1 MLHHN
6 YERLSALD
14 NSFLVLE
21 RTNTPMHVGSTAIF
35 DAAPLLGRGGG
46 VDFERFARHV
56 ASRLHLIPRY
66 RQKLAYIP
74 LQGRAVWVDDRSFNL
89 HYHLR
94 HTSLPK
100 PGDEYQ
106 LKRLCAR
113 IMSQA
118 LDPGKPLWETWI
130 VEGLEGGRMAM
141 INKVHHCM
149 IDGISGVDLLSVLM
163 SPTAERP
170 EDDNPVSWTPR
181 PVPSPAVLL
190 RDELVDRLRTPVTML
205 ARLLRDPG
213 SIFTGIWDGVSAIS
227 GSIGSGA
234 RLASATPFNQPIGP
248 HRQFDWLSMDM
259 SALQEVRH
267 GMGGSFNDVVLAIV
281 AGAVRRF
288 LLGRKLSVSDLTF
301 RVFVPVSTRTP
312 EQRGALGNRVAGW
325 IVDLPIDE
333 SDARRRLERVSE
345 TTAHLKESQA
355 ARGTEI
361 LTEVLE
367 WTGATLL
374 GLAMRLA
381 SQASPFN
388 LVVTNVPGPP
398 TPLYLLGARML
409 EAYPLVPLFMGQ
421 ALGIALFSNAGKL
434 FWGFNADWDALPDL
448 RDLIDAVDASF
459 AELQQAHAKSRTG
472 GTEKRAPSRAPHVEI
487 RQFAG
492 RLGDARANSV
502 KRSIPKRV
510 ARAGGRIHV
519 ARKSRNVSKK
529 SAKRRTS
536 IQRAG

>member
-21 RTNTPMHVGSTAIF
+21 RANTPMHVGSTAIF
-35 DAAPLLGRGGG
+35 DAAPLLGPEGG

-56 ASRLHLIPRY
+56 DARLHLIPRY

-74 LQGRAVWVDDRSFNL
+74 LEGRAVWVDDKSFNL

-100 PGDEYQ
+100 PGDEHQ

-118 LDPGKPLWETWI
+118 LDLGKPLWETWI
-130 VEGLEGGRMAM
+130 IEGLEGGRMAM
-141 INKVHHCM
+141 ISKVHHCM

-163 SPTAERP
+163 SPTAEP
-170 EDDNPVSWTPR
+170 AEDENPPSWTPR
-181 PVPSPAVLL
+181 PVPSPADLL
-190 RDELVDRLRTPVTML
+190 RDEFVERLKTPANVL
-205 ARLLRDPG
+205 SRLLRNPEALITD
-213 SIFTGIWDGVSAIS
+213 IRDGLSAIS
-227 GSIGSGA
+227 ESIVSGA
-234 RLASATPFNQPIGP
+234 RIASATPFNQPIGP
-248 HRQFDWLSMDM
+248 HRQFDWSSMDV
-259 SALQEVRH
+259 SALQAVRH
-267 GMGGSFNDVVLAIV
+267 RLGGSFNDVVLAIV

-288 LLGRKLSVSDLTF
+288 LLRRKLSVSDLTF
-301 RVFVPVSTRTP
+301 RVFVPVSTRTS
-312 EQRGALGNRVAGW
+312 EQRGELGNRVAGW

-333 SDARRRLERVSE
+333 PDARRRLERVSE

-355 ARGTEI
+355 AHGTEI
-361 LTEVLE
+361 MTEVLE

-381 SQASPFN
+381 AQASPFN

-398 TPLYLLGARML
+398 VPLYLLGARML

-448 RDLIDAVDASF
+448 HDLVDAVDASF
-459 AELQQAHAKSRTG
+459 AELRRAQAKSHKPAAI
-472 GTEKRAPSRAPHVEI
+472 EKAGRARRAPRTVVGSPGGSA
-487 RQFAG
+487 
-492 RLGDARANSV
+492 ARE
-502 KRSIPKRV
+502 
-510 ARAGGRIHV
+510 RI
-519 ARKSRNVSKK
+519 A
-529 SAKRRTS
+529 
-536 IQRAG
+536 

>member
-1 MLHHN
+1 MLHHD

-14 NSFLVLE
+14 NSFLALE
-21 RTNTPMHVGSTAIF
+21 LANTPMHVGSMAVF
-35 DAAPLLGRGGG
+35 DAALLLGPGGG
-46 VDFERFARHV
+46 VDFERFASHV

-74 LQGRAVWVDDRSFNL
+74 LQGRAVWVDDKSFNL

-100 PGDEYQ
+100 PGDQHQ

-118 LDPGKPLWETWI
+118 LDRGKPLWETWI
-130 VEGLEGGRMAM
+130 VEGLEGGQMAM
-141 INKVHHCM
+141 ISKVHHCM

-163 SPTAERP
+163 SPTAEP
-170 EDDNPVSWTPR
+170 ADDENPVPWTPR
-181 PVPSPAVLL
+181 PVPSAAVLW
-190 RDELVDRLRTPVTML
+190 RDEFVERLKTPARVL
-205 ARLLRDPG
+205 SRLLRDPG
-213 SIFTGIWDGVSAIS
+213 AVFTDIGDGLSAIS

-234 RLASATPFNQPIGP
+234 RLASPTPFNQPIGP
-248 HRQFDWLSMDM
+248 HRQFECLSMDI
-259 SALQEVRH
+259 SALREVRRSL
-267 GMGGSFNDVVLAIV
+267 GGSFNDVVLAIV

-288 LLGRKLSVSDLTF
+288 LLQRKLSVSDVTF

-333 SDARRRLERVSE
+333 PDARRRLERVSE
-345 TTAHLKESQA
+345 TTAHLKQSQA
-355 ARGTEI
+355 AHGMEI

-367 WTGATLL
+367 WTGSTVL

-421 ALGIALFSNAGKL
+421 ALGVALFSNAGKL

-448 RDLIDAVDASF
+448 HDLVVAVDASF
-459 AELQQAHAKSRTG
+459 AELRQALAESQKAAGGRKSRPPTPL
-472 GTEKRAPSRAPHVEI
+472 TAIHREAAARRSA
-487 RQFAG
+487 
-492 RLGDARANSV
+492 ARANGAR
-502 KRSIPKRV
+502 KRMPKRV
-510 ARAGGRIHV
+510 V
-519 ARKSRNVSKK
+519 
-529 SAKRRTS
+529 RR
-536 IQRAG
+536 RRVVDGA

>member
-1 MLHHN
+1 MLHRN

-21 RTNTPMHVGSTAIF
+21 RANTPMHVGSTALF
-35 DAAPLLGRGGG
+35 DAAPLLGPGGG

-66 RQKLAYIP
+66 RQKLADIP
-74 LQGRAVWVDDRSFNL
+74 LQNRAVWVDDKSFNL

-94 HTSLPK
+94 HASLPK

-118 LDPGKPLWETWI
+118 LDRGKPLWETWI

-163 SPTAERP
+163 SPTAEP
-170 EDDNPVSWTPR
+170 ADGAPVPWTPR

-190 RDELVDRLRTPVTML
+190 RDEFVERLKTPANVL
-205 ARLLRDPG
+205 ARLLRNPG
-213 SIFTGIWDGVSAIS
+213 AVFTDIRDGVSAIS
-227 GSIGSGA
+227 ESIGSG
-234 RLASATPFNQPIGP
+234 RIASATPFNQPIGP

-259 SALQEVRH
+259 SALQAVRH
-267 GMGGSFNDVVLAIV
+267 RLGGSFNDVVLAIV

-288 LLGRKLSVSDLTF
+288 LLRRALSVSDLTF

-325 IVDLPIDE
+325 VVELPIDE
-333 SDARRRLERVSE
+333 PDARRRLQRVSE

-361 LTEVLE
+361 MTEALE

-448 RDLIDAVDASF
+448 HEIVDAVDASF
-459 AELQQAHAKSRTG
+459 AELRKASG
-472 GTEKRAPSRAPHVEI
+472 EVPRARSQKEGRSRAPGAEI
-487 RQFAG
+487 RRGLAG
-492 RLGDARANSV
+492 RLSAARANGV
-502 KRSIPKRV
+502 KTRLPTQVVTDGRGLDPKSPNTR
-510 ARAGGRIHV
+510 R
-519 ARKSRNVSKK
+519 
-529 SAKRRTS
+529 SAKRGKAAHES
-536 IQRAG
+536 H

>member
-1 MLHHN
+1 MLHAN
-6 YERLSALD
+6 YDRLSALD

-21 RTNTPMHVGSTAIF
+21 GANTPMHVGSTAIF
-35 DAAPLLGRGGG
+35 DATPLLDSRGG

-56 ASRLHLIPRY
+56 AARLHLMPRY
-66 RQKLAYIP
+66 RQKLAHVP
-74 LQGRAVWVDDRSFNL
+74 LEGRAVWVDDKSFNL

-100 PGDEYQ
+100 PGDEFQ

-118 LDPGKPLWETWI
+118 LDRGKPLWETWI
-130 VEGLEGGRMAM
+130 VEGLEDGRMAM
-141 INKVHHCM
+141 ISKVHHCM

-163 SPTAERP
+163 SPTAELP
-170 EDDNPVSWTPR
+170 EDEHPAAWTPR
-181 PVPSPAVLL
+181 PVPSPAALL
-190 RDELVDRLRTPVTML
+190 RGELVERVRTPATVL
-205 ARLLRDPG
+205 ARLLRNPG
-213 SIFTGIWDGVSAIS
+213 AVLTDIRDGLSAIS
-227 GSIGSGA
+227 ESIGSGA
-234 RLASATPFNQPIGP
+234 RIASATPFNQPVGP

-259 SALQEVRH
+259 SALQAVRH
-267 GMGGSFNDVVLAIV
+267 RLGGSFNDVVLAIV

-288 LLGRKLSVSDLTF
+288 LLQRKLSVSDLSF
-301 RVFVPVSTRTP
+301 RVFVPVSTRTS
-312 EQRGALGNRVAGW
+312 EQRGALGNRVTGW

-333 SDARRRLERVSE
+333 PDGRRRLERVSQ

-355 ARGTEI
+355 AHGTEI
-361 LTEVLE
+361 LSEALE

-381 SQASPFN
+381 AQASPFN

-398 TPLYLLGARML
+398 VPLYLLGARLL

-448 RDLIDAVDASF
+448 HDLVVAVDTSF
-459 AELQQAHAKSRTG
+459 AELQRAQASSQKPAVRKPG
-472 GTEKRAPSRAPHVEI
+472 GPRAQVAEI
-487 RQFAG
+487 RPAAPVQRSAT
-492 RLGDARANSV
+492 RANGVPNQAS
-502 KRSIPKRV
+502 KRV
-510 ARAGGRIHV
+510 VHPRNAARSL
-519 ARKSRNVSKK
+519 ARKSPRL
-529 SAKRRTS
+529 S
-536 IQRAG
+536 IK

>member
-1 MLHHN
+1 MPHPN

-21 RTNTPMHVGSTAIF
+21 RANTPMHVGSTAVF
-35 DAAPLLGRGGG
+35 DAAPLLGPGGG

-66 RQKLAYIP
+66 RQKLAEIP
-74 LQGRAVWVDDRSFNL
+74 LQNRAVWVDDKSFNL

-100 PGDEYQ
+100 PGDEHQ

-118 LDPGKPLWETWI
+118 LDRGKPLWETWI

-149 IDGISGVDLLSVLM
+149 IDGVAGVDLLSVLM
-163 SPTAERP
+163 STTAESP
-170 EDDNPVSWTPR
+170 ADENAVAWTPR
-181 PVPSPAVLL
+181 PIPSSAVLL
-190 RDELVDRLRTPVTML
+190 RDEFVERLKAPVTVL
-205 ARLLRDPG
+205 AHLLRDPG
-213 SIFTGIWDGVSAIS
+213 AVFTDVWDGLSAIS
-227 GSIGSGA
+227 ESIGSGA

-259 SALQEVRH
+259 SALQAVRH
-267 GMGGSFNDVVLAIV
+267 RLGGSFNDVVLAIV

-288 LLGRKLSVSDLTF
+288 LLGRKLSVSGLAF
-301 RVFVPVSTRTP
+301 RVFVPVSTRTS
-312 EQRGALGNRVAGW
+312 EQRGAMGNRVAGW

-333 SDARRRLERVSE
+333 PDARRRLERVSE
-345 TTAHLKESQA
+345 TTAHLKQSQA

-361 LTEVLE
+361 MTEVLE
-367 WTGATLL
+367 WTGATVL
-374 GLAMRLA
+374 GLAMRFA

-421 ALGIALFSNAGKL
+421 ALGVALFSNAGKL
-434 FWGFNADWDALPDL
+434 FWGFNADWDLVPDL
-448 RDLIDAVDASF
+448 HAFVVAIEASFHELCTAAGVNAGGPPTLQLRPPPDAV
-459 AELQQAHAKSRTG
+459 
-472 GTEKRAPSRAPHVEI
+472 GTP
-487 RQFAG
+487 
-492 RLGDARANSV
+492 
-502 KRSIPKRV
+502 
-510 ARAGGRIHV
+510 
-519 ARKSRNVSKK
+519 
-529 SAKRRTS
+529 
-536 IQRAG
+536 

>member
-21 RTNTPMHVGSTAIF
+21 RVNTPMHVGSTAVF
-35 DAAPLLGRGGG
+35 DTAPLLGPGGG

-66 RQKLAYIP
+66 RQKVAHIP
-74 LQGRAVWVDDRSFNL
+74 LGERAVWVDDKSFNL

-94 HTSLPK
+94 HVSLPK
-100 PGDEYQ
+100 PGDDHQ

-118 LDPGKPLWETWI
+118 LDRGKPLWETWI

-141 INKVHHCM
+141 ISKVHHCM

-163 SPTAERP
+163 SPTAEPP
-170 EDDNPVSWTPR
+170 EGETPVPWTPR
-181 PVPSPAVLL
+181 PVPNSAVLL
-190 RDELVDRLRTPVTML
+190 RDELVERLKTPARVL
-205 ARLLRDPG
+205 SRLLRNPG
-213 SIFTGIWDGVSAIS
+213 AVFTDIREGLSAIS
-227 GSIGSGA
+227 ESIGSGA
-234 RLASATPFNQPIGP
+234 RIASATPFNQPIGP
-248 HRQFDWLSMDM
+248 HRQFDWLSMDV

-267 GMGGSFNDVVLAIV
+267 RLGGSFNDVVLAIV

-288 LLGRKLSVSDLTF
+288 LLRRKLSVSALTF
-301 RVFVPVSTRTP
+301 RVAVPVSTRTS

-333 SDARRRLERVSE
+333 PDARRRLERVIA
-345 TTAHLKESQA
+345 TTAHLKQSRA
-355 ARGTEI
+355 AHGAEI
-361 LTEVLE
+361 LTEALE
-367 WTGATLL
+367 WTGATVL

-381 SQASPFN
+381 AQASPFN

-398 TPLYLLGARML
+398 FPLYLLGARML
-409 EAYPLVPLFMGQ
+409 EAYPLVPLFLGQ

-448 RDLIDAVDASF
+448 HDLVGAVDASF
-459 AELQQAHAKSRTG
+459 AELQQGQATSRKPAARKKG
-472 GTEKRAPSRAPHVEI
+472 GRALRAPRSVASAP
-487 RQFAG
+487 
-492 RLGDARANSV
+492 
-502 KRSIPKRV
+502 
-510 ARAGGRIHV
+510 GG
-519 ARKSRNVSKK
+519 
-529 SAKRRTS
+529 SATLE
-536 IQRAG
+536 QTA

>member
-21 RTNTPMHVGSTAIF
+21 GANTPMHVGSTAVF

-66 RQKLAYIP
+66 RQKLAYVP
-74 LQGRAVWVDDRSFNL
+74 LEGRAVWVDDKSFNL

-100 PGDEYQ
+100 PGDEHQ

-118 LDPGKPLWETWI
+118 LDRGKPLWETWI
-130 VEGLEGGRMAM
+130 VEGLQGGRMAM
-141 INKVHHCM
+141 ISKVHHCM
-149 IDGISGVDLLSVLM
+149 VDGVSGVDLLSVLM
-163 SPTAERP
+163 SPIAEPP
-170 EDDNPVSWTPR
+170 EDESAPSWTPR
-181 PVPSPAVLL
+181 PVPTPAVLL
-190 RDELVDRLRTPVTML
+190 RDELVARVTAPANLL
-205 ARLLRDPG
+205 ARALRNPSDV
-213 SIFTGIWDGVSAIS
+213 FTDIRDGVSAIS
-227 GSIGSGA
+227 ESVGSGA
-234 RLASATPFNQPIGP
+234 RIASATPFNQPIGP
-248 HRQFDWLSMDM
+248 HRQFDWLSMEM
-259 SALQEVRH
+259 SALQEIRH
-267 GMGGSFNDVVLAIV
+267 RLGGSFNDVVLAIV

-288 LLGRKLSVSDLTF
+288 LLRRKLGVADLTF
-301 RVFVPVSTRTP
+301 RVFVPVSTRTSA
-312 EQRGALGNRVAGW
+312 QRGAMGNRVAGW

-333 SDARRRLERVSE
+333 PDARRRLERVSE

-355 ARGTEI
+355 AHGTEI

-374 GLAMRLA
+374 GLAIRLA

-398 TPLYLLGARML
+398 TALYLLGARML
-409 EAYPLVPLFMGQ
+409 EVYPLVPLFMGQ

-448 RDLIDAVDASF
+448 NHLVAAVDASF
-459 AELQQAHAKSRTG
+459 AELQAHAQSQEPAVVKKG
-472 GTEKRAPSRAPHVEI
+472 GARAPLVGIARKSG
-487 RQFAG
+487 G
-492 RLGDARANSV
+492 RLNAARANGV
-502 KRSIPKRV
+502 KKPMAKRV
-510 ARAGGRIHV
+510 V
-519 ARKSRNVSKK
+519 
-529 SAKRRTS
+529 RTRS
-536 IQRAG
+536 VIDGA

>member
-1 MLHHN
+1 MLHRN

-21 RTNTPMHVGSTAIF
+21 RANTPMHVASAAIF
-35 DAAPLLGRGGG
+35 DAAPLRGPGGG

-66 RQKLAYIP
+66 RQKLAQIP
-74 LQGRAVWVDDRSFNL
+74 LQKRVVWVDDKSFNL

-113 IMSQA
+113 IMSQT
-118 LDPGKPLWETWI
+118 LDRAKPLWETWI

-141 INKVHHCM
+141 ISKVHHCM

-163 SPTAERP
+163 SPTAEP
-170 EDDNPVSWTPR
+170 PDGESPVSWTPR
-181 PVPSPAVLL
+181 AVPSPAVLL
-190 RDELVDRLRTPVTML
+190 RDEIVERLQTPANVL
-205 ARLLRDPG
+205 SRLLRDPG
-213 SIFTGIWDGVSAIS
+213 AVFTDIRDGLSAVAE
-227 GSIGSGA
+227 SIGSGA
-234 RLASATPFNQPIGP
+234 RIASATPFNQPIGP
-248 HRQFDWLSMDM
+248 HRQFDWLSMDV

-267 GMGGSFNDVVLAIV
+267 RLGGSFNDVVLAIV

-288 LLGRKLSVSDLTF
+288 LLGRKLGVANLAF
-301 RVFVPVSTRTP
+301 RVFVPVSTRTS
-312 EQRGALGNRVAGW
+312 EQRGALGNHVAGW

-333 SDARRRLERVSE
+333 PDARRRLERVSE
-345 TTAHLKESQA
+345 TTAHLKQSQA

-361 LTEVLE
+361 LTEALE

-381 SQASPFN
+381 SRASPFN

-398 TPLYLLGARML
+398 TPLYLLGTRML
-409 EAYPLVPLFMGQ
+409 EAYPLVPLFTGQ

-434 FWGFNADWDALPDL
+434 FWGFNADWDSLPDL
-448 RDLIDAVDASF
+448 HDVVSAVDASF
-459 AELQQAHAKSRTG
+459 AELRQTQAKSR
-472 GTEKRAPSRAPHVEI
+472 KPAAM
-487 RQFAG
+487 
-492 RLGDARANSV
+492 
-502 KRSIPKRV
+502 
-510 ARAGGRIHV
+510 
-519 ARKSRNVSKK
+519 RKSGRARPAPRPFESSRGNLATVE
-529 SAKRRTS
+529 RRARS
-536 IQRAG
+536 

>member
-21 RTNTPMHVGSTAIF
+21 RANSPMHVGSMAVF
-35 DAAPLLGRGGG
+35 DAAPLLGPGGG

-56 ASRLHLIPRY
+56 ASRLLLIPRY
-66 RQKLAYIP
+66 RQKLAYVP
-74 LQGRAVWVDDRSFNL
+74 LEGRAVWVDDESFNL

-118 LDPGKPLWETWI
+118 LDRGKPLWETWI
-130 VEGLEGGRMAM
+130 VEGLEGGQMAM
-141 INKVHHCM
+141 ISKVHHCM

-163 SPTAERP
+163 SPTEETP
-170 EDDNPVSWTPR
+170 EDENLAAWTPR
-181 PVPSPAVLL
+181 PVPGPAVLL
-190 RDELVDRLRTPVTML
+190 RDAFVERVTTSANLLSRPLRN
-205 ARLLRDPG
+205 PG
-213 SIFTGIWDGVSAIS
+213 AVLPDIWDGLNAIS

-234 RLASATPFNQPIGP
+234 RIASATPFNQPIGP
-248 HRQFDWLSMDM
+248 HRQFDCLSMDM
-259 SALQEVRH
+259 SALKEVRLRL
-267 GMGGSFNDVVLAIV
+267 GGTFNDVVLAIV

-288 LLGRKLSVSDLTF
+288 LLRRKFSVSNVNF
-301 RVFVPVSTRTP
+301 RVFVPVSTRTS

-333 SDARRRLERVSE
+333 SDARRRLERVSK

-355 ARGTEI
+355 AHGTEI
-361 LTEVLE
+361 MTQVLE
-367 WTGATLL
+367 WTGTTLL

-381 SQASPFN
+381 AQASPFN

-398 TPLYLLGARML
+398 VPLYLLGARML

-434 FWGFNADWDALPDL
+434 FWGFNADWDTLPDL
-448 RDLIDAVDASF
+448 HDLVGAVDASF
-459 AELQQAHAKSRTG
+459 AELRQAQARS
-472 GTEKRAPSRAPHVEI
+472 EKPAVGQKRVSRALLAEI
-487 RQFAG
+487 RRETAG
-492 RLGDARANSV
+492 RLSAARTNGV
-502 KRSIPKRV
+502 KKRMPKRV
-510 ARAGGRIHV
+510 V
-519 ARKSRNVSKK
+519 
-529 SAKRRTS
+529 RR
-536 IQRAG
+536 QRVIDGA

>member
-1 MLHHN
+1 M
-6 YERLSALD
+6 
-14 NSFLVLE
+14 
-21 RTNTPMHVGSTAIF
+21 TST
-35 DAAPLLGRGGG
+35 
-46 VDFERFARHV
+46 
-56 ASRLHLIPRY
+56 
-66 RQKLAYIP
+66 
-74 LQGRAVWVDDRSFNL
+74 
-89 HYHLR
+89 
-94 HTSLPK
+94 
-100 PGDEYQ
+100 Q

-118 LDPGKPLWETWI
+118 LDRGKPLWETWI

-141 INKVHHCM
+141 ISKVHHCM

-163 SPTAERP
+163 SPTAEPP
-170 EDDNPVSWTPR
+170 EDETPASWTPR

-190 RDELVDRLRTPVTML
+190 RDEFVERVKTPANVL
-205 ARLLRDPG
+205 SRLLRNPG
-213 SIFTGIWDGVSAIS
+213 AVFTDIRDGLSAIS
-227 GSIGSGA
+227 ESIGSGA
-234 RLASATPFNQPIGP
+234 RIASATPFNQPIGP

-267 GMGGSFNDVVLAIV
+267 RLGGSFNDVVLAIV

-288 LLGRKLSVSDLTF
+288 LLRRKLSVSDLTF
-301 RVFVPVSTRTP
+301 RVFVPVSTRTS

-333 SDARRRLERVSE
+333 PDARRRLERVSE

-355 ARGTEI
+355 AHGTEI
-361 LTEVLE
+361 MTEVLE

-398 TPLYLLGARML
+398 VPLYLLGARML

-448 RDLIDAVDASF
+448 HDLVGAVEASF
-459 AELQQAHAKSRTG
+459 AELRQAARRNVDADSQ
-472 GTEKRAPSRAPHVEI
+472 KRALSHARHATI
-487 RQFAG
+487 GRQFGSKIGVARPHGVKKSPSTVGVIAG
-492 RLGDARANSV
+492 RASV
-502 KRSIPKRV
+502 R
-510 ARAGGRIHV
+510 
-519 ARKSRNVSKK
+519 K
-529 SAKRRTS
+529 SAKMRRS
-536 IQRAG
+536 AKAAR

>member
-21 RTNTPMHVGSTAIF
+21 RANTPMHVGSTAVF
-35 DAAPLLGRGGG
+35 DAAPLLGPGGG

-56 ASRLHLIPRY
+56 AARLHLIPRY
-66 RQKLAYIP
+66 RQKLAEIP
-74 LQGRAVWVDDRSFNL
+74 LQERSVWVDDKSFNL

-100 PGDEYQ
+100 PGDEHQ

-118 LDPGKPLWETWI
+118 LDRGKPLWETWI

-141 INKVHHCM
+141 ISKVHHCM

-163 SPTAERP
+163 SPTAEPP
-170 EDDNPVSWTPR
+170 EDEDAPSWTPR
-181 PVPSPAVLL
+181 PVPSSAVLL
-190 RDELVDRLRTPVTML
+190 RDELVERVTTPAKML
-205 ARLLRDPG
+205 SRLLRNPG
-213 SIFTGIWDGVSAIS
+213 DVFTEIRDGLSAIS
-227 GSIGSGA
+227 EWIGSGA
-234 RLASATPFNQPIGP
+234 RIASATPFNQPIGP

-259 SALQEVRH
+259 SALREVRH
-267 GMGGSFNDVVLAIV
+267 GLGGSFNDVVLAIV
-281 AGAVRRF
+281 AGAIRRF
-288 LLGRKLSVSDLTF
+288 LLGRKLSVSELTF
-301 RVFVPVSTRTP
+301 RVFVPVSTRTS

-333 SDARRRLERVSE
+333 PDARRRLERVSE
-345 TTAHLKESQA
+345 TTAHLKQSQA
-355 ARGTEI
+355 AHGMEIMTE
-361 LTEVLE
+361 LLE
-367 WTGATLL
+367 WTGGTVL

-409 EAYPLVPLFMGQ
+409 EAYPLVPLFVGQ
-421 ALGIALFSNAGKL
+421 ALGVALFSNAGKL
-434 FWGFNADWDALPDL
+434 FWGFNADWDSLPDL
-448 RDLIDAVDASF
+448 HDLVGAVDASF
-459 AELQQAHAKSRTG
+459 AELRQALAKSQKPAVEQKG
-472 GTEKRAPSRAPHVEI
+472 QSRAPLAAI
-487 RQFAG
+487 RREAAG
-492 RLGDARANSV
+492 RLSAAQANGV
-502 KRSIPKRV
+502 RKRMPKRV
-510 ARAGGRIHV
+510 VRHRPVLNGA
-519 ARKSRNVSKK
+519 
-529 SAKRRTS
+529 
-536 IQRAG
+536 